1 MTTSQHVL
9 ACIDGSAVTESV
21 CDYAAW
27 YASKLNLPVGLLHVS
42 DVPASI
48 RRDLSGAIGVNSRQ
62 LLLEELSQL
71 DETRAKVVNN
81 YSNALVQD
89 AKSHIQNNFNHVNHS
104 AHISHIDIRIYQRR
118 GKLLPAIERFKT
130 ENRAIIMG
138 RRGEDH
144 KNSRINI
151 GSQIETVARA
161 SDVPV
166 LICSETFKEPS
177 SYMIAFDGSK
187 TAIKAAWMVARS
199 PVLKGLQGHIV
210 MIGSHN
216 DDAKQSLS
224 AAAAQLEDA
233 GYSVD
238 AHHLSASDAVH
249 GLLTFQADN
258 HIDIMVVGAYGHS
271 KLQQLFLGSTTT
283 EIIASTLSPVILVR

>member
-1 MTTSQHVL
+1 MTTSQHIL

-27 YASKLNLPVGLLHVS
+27 YASRLNLPVGLLNVS
-42 DVPASI
+42 DVPASV

-62 LLLEELSQL
+62 FLLQELLQL
-71 DETRAKVVNN
+71 DEQRAKVVNS

-89 AKSHIQNNFNHVNHS
+89 AKSHIQNYFADVNV
-104 AHISHIDIRIYQRR
+104 RVYQRH
-118 GKLLPAIERFKT
+118 GKLLPSIEHFKT
-130 ENRAIIMG
+130 ENRAIVMG

-151 GSQIETVARA
+151 GSQIETVARG
-161 SDVPV
+161 SDIPI
-166 LICSETFKEPS
+166 LICSETFEIPK

-187 TAIKAAWMVARS
+187 TSIKAAWMVAKS
-199 PVLKGLQGHIV
+199 PLLKGLKGHIV
-210 MIGSHN
+210 MVGNHN
-216 DDAKQSLS
+216 EAAKQSMS
-224 AAAAQLEDA
+224 GAAAELEDA
-233 GYSVD
+233 GFVVE
-238 AHHLSASDAVH
+238 AHHLSAADTVD
-249 GLLTFQADN
+249 GLLTFQVDN

-271 KLQQLFLGSTTT
+271 KWQQLFLGSTTT

>member
-1 MTTSQHVL
+1 MTTSQHIL

-27 YASKLNLPVGLLHVS
+27 YASRLNLPVGLLHVS
-42 DVPASI
+42 DVPASV
-48 RRDLSGAIGVNSRQ
+48 RRDLSGAIGINSRQ
-62 LLLEELSQL
+62 FLLEELSQL
-71 DETRAKVVNN
+71 DEQRAKVVNS

-89 AKSHIQNNFNHVNHS
+89 AKSHIKDSFADVNV
-104 AHISHIDIRIYQRR
+104 RIYQRH
-118 GKLLPAIERFKT
+118 GKLLPSIEHFKEENCAIV
-130 ENRAIIMG
+130 MG

-161 SDVPV
+161 SDIPI

-187 TAIKAAWMVARS
+187 TAIKAAWMVAKS
-199 PVLKGLQGHIV
+199 PLLKGLKGHIV
-210 MIGSHN
+210 MVGNHN
-216 DDAKQSLS
+216 EAAKQSMS
-224 AAAAQLEDA
+224 AAAAKLEDA
-233 GYSVD
+233 GYIVE
-238 AHHLSASDAVH
+238 AHHLSASDAVD
-249 GLLTFQADN
+249 GLLTFQVDN
-258 HIDIMVVGAYGHS
+258 DIDIMVVGAYGHS
-271 KLQQLFLGSTTT
+271 KWQQLFLGSTTT

>member
-1 MTTSQHVL
+1 MTPSQHIL

-48 RRDLSGAIGVNSRQ
+48 RRDLSGAIGINSREF
-62 LLLEELSQL
+62 LLEELTQL
-71 DETRAKVVNN
+71 DEQRAKVVNS

-89 AKSHIQNNFNHVNHS
+89 AKSHIRENFE
-104 AHISHIDIRIYQRR
+104 HIDIHIYQRH
-118 GKLLPAIERFKT
+118 GKLLPAVNHFKT
-130 ENRAIIMG
+130 ENRAIVMG

-144 KNSRINI
+144 KDSRINI

-161 SDVPV
+161 SEVPV
-166 LICSETFKEPS
+166 LICSETFKEPR

-199 PVLKGLQGHIV
+199 PVLKGMQGHIV
-210 MIGSHN
+210 MIGNHN
-216 DDAKQSLS
+216 DTAKQSLS
-224 AAAAQLEDA
+224 AAAAQLEAA
-233 GYSVD
+233 GFMVD
-238 AHHLSASDAVH
+238 AHHLSAADAVD
-249 GLLTFQADN
+249 GLLKFQVDN
-258 HIDIMVVGAYGHS
+258 RIDMMVVGAYGHS

>member
-42 DVPASI
+42 DIPASI
-48 RRDLSGAIGVNSRQ
+48 RRDLSGAIGINSREF
-62 LLLEELSQL
+62 LLEELTQL
-71 DETRAKVVNN
+71 DEQRARVVNS
-81 YSNALVQD
+81 YSDALVQD
-89 AKSHIQNNFNHVNHS
+89 AKSHIRENFDQV
-104 AHISHIDIRIYQRR
+104 DIRIYQRH
-118 GKLLPAIERFKT
+118 GKLLPAINHFKA
-130 ENRAIIMG
+130 ENRAIVMG

-144 KNSRINI
+144 KDSRINI

-161 SDVPV
+161 SEVPV
-166 LICSETFKEPS
+166 LICSEPFKEPR

-199 PVLKGLQGHIV
+199 PVLKGMKGHIV
-210 MIGSHN
+210 MIGNHN
-216 DDAKQSLS
+216 DTAKQSLS
-224 AAAAQLEDA
+224 AAVAQLEAA
-233 GYSVD
+233 GFRVD
-238 AHHLSASDAVH
+238 AHHLSAADAVD
-249 GLLTFQADN
+249 GLLKFQVDN
-258 HIDIMVVGAYGHS
+258 HIDMMVVGAYGHS

>member
-27 YASKLNLPVGLLHVS
+27 YAHQLSIPVGLLHVS
-42 DVPASI
+42 DIPAST

-62 LLLEELSQL
+62 FLLEELSQL
-71 DETRAKVVNN
+71 DEQRAKVVNS

-89 AKSHIQNNFNHVNHS
+89 AKSHIQTQDRF
-104 AHISHIDIRIYQRR
+104 ADIKVRVYQRH
-118 GKLLPAIERFKT
+118 GKLLPSIEHFKT
-130 ENRAIIMG
+130 ENRAIVMG

-144 KNSRINI
+144 KHSRINI

-161 SDVPV
+161 SEVPI
-166 LICSETFKEPS
+166 LICSETFEEPT

-187 TAIKAAWMVARS
+187 TAIKAAWMVAKS
-199 PVLKGLQGHIV
+199 PLLKGLKGHIV
-210 MIGSHN
+210 MVGNHN
-216 DDAKQSLS
+216 DASKQSMS

-233 GYSVD
+233 GFVVE
-238 AHHLSASDAVH
+238 AHHLSASDTVD
-249 GLLTFQADN
+249 GLLTFQVDN
-258 HIDIMVVGAYGHS
+258 HIDLMVLGAYGHS
-271 KLQQLFLGSTTT
+271 KWQQLFLGSTTT

>member
-1 MTTSQHVL
+1 MTTSQHIL

-42 DVPASI
+42 DVPAST

-62 LLLEELSQL
+62 FLLEELSQL
-71 DETRAKVVNN
+71 DEQRAKVVNS

-89 AKSHIQNNFNHVNHS
+89 ARSHVQSSFSDVG
-104 AHISHIDIRIYQRR
+104 IRVYQRH
-118 GKLLPAIERFKT
+118 GKLLPSIEHFKAQ
-130 ENRAIIMG
+130 NRAIVMG

-161 SDVPV
+161 SDIPI
-166 LICSETFKEPS
+166 LICSEAFKAPD

-187 TAIKAAWMVARS
+187 TSIKAAWMVAKS
-199 PVLKGLQGHIV
+199 PLLKGLKGRIV
-210 MIGSHN
+210 MVGNHN
-216 DDAKQSLS
+216 DASKQSMS

-233 GYSVD
+233 GFIVE
-238 AHHLSASDAVH
+238 AHHLSASDAVD
-249 GLLTFQADN
+249 GLLQFQADN
-258 HIDIMVVGAYGHS
+258 NIDIMVLGAYGHS
-271 KLQQLFLGSTTT
+271 KWQQLFLGSTTT

>member
-1 MTTSQHVL
+1 MTISQHIL

-27 YASKLNLPVGLLHVS
+27 YASKLNLPVGLMHVS
-42 DVPASI
+42 EVPVSS
-48 RRDLSGAIGVNSRQ
+48 RRDLSGAIGINSRQ
-62 LLLEELSQL
+62 FLLEELTQL
-71 DETRAKVVNN
+71 DEQRAKIENS
-81 YSNALVQD
+81 YSNALVED
-89 AKSHIQNNFNHVNHS
+89 AKSHIQEKFP
-104 AHISHIDIRIYQRR
+104 HIDVRLYQRH
-118 GKLLPAIERFKT
+118 GKLLPAIEHFKT
-130 ENRAIIMG
+130 ENRAIVMG

-161 SDVPV
+161 SEVPI
-166 LICSETFKEPS
+166 LICSEAFKEPS

-187 TAIKAAWMVARS
+187 TAIKAVRMVARS
-199 PVLKGLQGHIV
+199 PLLNEMKGHIV

-216 DDAKQSLS
+216 DAAKQSLS
-224 AAAAQLEDA
+224 AAAAQLEAA
-233 GYSVD
+233 GYVVD
-238 AHHLSASDAVH
+238 AHHLTAADAVN
-249 GLLTFQADN
+249 GLLQFQMDN
-258 HIDIMVVGAYGHS
+258 GVDLIVLGAYGHS

>member
-42 DVPASI
+42 DIPASI
-48 RRDLSGAIGVNSRQ
+48 RRDLSGAIGINSREF
-62 LLLEELSQL
+62 LLEELTQL
-71 DETRAKVVNN
+71 DEQRAKVVNS
-81 YSNALVQD
+81 YSDALVQD
-89 AKSHIQNNFNHVNHS
+89 AKSYIRENFDQV
-104 AHISHIDIRIYQRR
+104 DIRIYQRH
-118 GKLLPAIERFKT
+118 GKLLPAINHFKA
-130 ENRAIIMG
+130 ENRAIVMG

-144 KNSRINI
+144 KDSRINI

-161 SDVPV
+161 SEVPV
-166 LICSETFKEPS
+166 LICSEPFKEPR

-199 PVLKGLQGHIV
+199 PVLKGMKGHIV
-210 MIGSHN
+210 MIGNHN
-216 DDAKQSLS
+216 DTAKQSLS
-224 AAAAQLEDA
+224 AAAAQLEAA
-233 GYSVD
+233 GFRVD
-238 AHHLSASDAVH
+238 AHHLSAADAVD
-249 GLLTFQADN
+249 GLLKFQVDN
-258 HIDIMVVGAYGHS
+258 HIDMMVVGAYGHS

>member
-1 MTTSQHVL
+1 MTTSQHIL

-27 YASKLNLPVGLLHVS
+27 YASRLNLPVGLLHVS
-42 DVPASI
+42 DVPASV

-62 LLLEELSQL
+62 FLLQELSQL
-71 DETRAKVVNN
+71 DEQRAKVVNS

-89 AKSHIQNNFNHVNHS
+89 AKSHIQNYFADVNV
-104 AHISHIDIRIYQRR
+104 RVYQRH
-118 GKLLPAIERFKT
+118 GKLLPSIEHFKT
-130 ENRAIIMG
+130 ENRAIVMG

-151 GSQIETVARA
+151 GSQIETVARG
-161 SDVPV
+161 SDIPI
-166 LICSETFKEPS
+166 LICSETFETPK

-187 TAIKAAWMVARS
+187 TSIKAAWMVAKS
-199 PVLKGLQGHIV
+199 PLLKGLKGHIV
-210 MIGSHN
+210 MVGNHN
-216 DDAKQSLS
+216 EAAKQSMS
-224 AAAAQLEDA
+224 GAAAELEDA
-233 GYSVD
+233 GFVVE
-238 AHHLSASDAVH
+238 AHHLSAADTVD
-249 GLLTFQADN
+249 GLLTFQVDN

-271 KLQQLFLGSTTT
+271 KWQQLFLGSTTT